1 VWRLKPKPELTESEV
16 QKGLKMVI
24 WDGLTAEVMT
34 SFTEGAFL
42 IALAILLGA
51 NNLQIG
57 LLAALPMFTNVFQLL
72 SIWLVRKYNNRRAV
86 AVYCAFLARIPLIII
101 GCMVLWLSSES
112 VNMLLFFLFFYYFF
126 GSIAGPSW
134 NSWMKDMVPE
144 KMLGEYFSRRS
155 KYTQILNIVLSISLA
170 IVLDFVKDSY
180 PEYELTAYAVFFLVA
195 GTIGIIGGLLLSKA
209 PEPQSYL
216 SNANIIALFKQPL
229 KNDNFRRLLVFNSM
243 WVLALNIATP
253 FFIVFMMKSMGL
265 PISYIIILAT
275 ISQLFSILTLRMWG
289 TFSDRYSNKSI
300 ISISAPIYILCIIAW
315 CFVGIYSQL
324 YLNVALLVVIHI
336 FSGIA
341 TAGINL
347 STANIGLK
355 LAPKEDAIVYLS
367 VKNIVTAVFSSL
379 GPLIGGL
386 LADFFVNRSL
396 IISAQWI
403 SPVSFFNKT
412 VRLVS
417 LHEWSFLFLIG
428 ALLAIF
434 ALNLL
439 NRVKEVGEV
448 HKNVVKRIMRTRI
461 KSNLKE
467 YFIIGD
473 IININNQLKA
483 IVKGKKKIIPKT

>member
-1 VWRLKPKPELTESEV
+1 
-16 QKGLKMVI
+16 MVI

-42 IALAILLGA
+42 IAMALLLGA
-51 NNLQIG
+51 NNVQIG
-57 LLAALPMFTNVFQLL
+57 LIASLPMFTNIFQLL

-101 GCMVLWLSSES
+101 GCIVLWLSGGT
-112 VNMLLFFLFFYYFF
+112 VNMLILFLFFYYFF

-134 NSWMKDMVPE
+134 NSWMKDLIPE
-144 KMLGEYFSRRS
+144 KMLGNYFSRRS
-155 KYTQILNIVLSISLA
+155 RYTQTLNIILSISLA
-170 IVLDFVKDSY
+170 LILDFIRDFY
-180 PEYELTAYAVFFLVA
+180 QEFELNAYAIFFIIA
-195 GTIGIIGGLLLSKA
+195 GVIGIIGGILLSKA

-216 SNANIIALFKQPL
+216 SQANIISLFKQPL
-229 KNDNFRRLLVFNSM
+229 KDDNFRRLLVFNSM

-265 PISYIIILAT
+265 PISYIIILGT

-300 ISISAPIYILCIIAW
+300 ISISAPIYILCIVAW
-315 CFVGIYSQL
+315 CFVGIYSH
-324 YLNVALLVVIHI
+324 YFLNILLLVFIHI
-336 FSGIA
+336 FSGIS

-367 VKNIVTAVFSSL
+367 VKNIITAVFSSI
-379 GPLIGGL
+379 GPLIVGL
-386 LADFFVNRSL
+386 LADFFANRSL
-396 IISAQWI
+396 TLSAQWV
-403 SPVSFFNKT
+403 SPEFNK
-412 VRLVS
+412 VIRLVV

-428 ALLAIF
+428 ALLALLS
-434 ALNLL
+434 LNLL
-439 NRVKEVGEV
+439 TRVKEVGEV
-448 HKNVVKRIMRTRI
+448 HKGVVKRIMRTRI

-467 YFIIGD
+467 YFIIGN
-473 IININNQLKA
+473 IISMHQQLKA
-483 IVKGKKKIIPKT
+483 IVKRKHVSKPL

>member
-1 VWRLKPKPELTESEV
+1 MWRLKPKPELTESEV

-86 AVYCAFLARIPLIII
+86 AVYCSFLARIPLIII
-101 GCMVLWLSSES
+101 GCMILWLSNES

-144 KMLGEYFSRRS
+144 KILGEYFSRRS
-155 KYTQILNIVLSISLA
+155 KYTQILNIILSISLA
-170 IVLDFVKDSY
+170 IILDFIKNSY
-180 PEYELTAYAVFFLVA
+180 PGYELTAYAVFFLIA
-195 GTIGIIGGLLLSKA
+195 GTIGIVGGLLLSKA

-229 KNDNFRRLLVFNSM
+229 KNDNFRCLLIFNSM

-289 TFSDRYSNKSI
+289 TLSDRYSNKSI

-324 YLNVALLVVIHI
+324 YLNIALLVVIHLC
-336 FSGIA
+336 SGIA

-367 VKNIVTAVFSSL
+367 VKNIITAIFSSI

-403 SPVSFFNKT
+403 SPIPLFNKT

-428 ALLAIF
+428 ALLAIV

-439 NRVKEVGEV
+439 KQVKEVGEV
-448 HKNVVKRIMRTRI
+448 HKDVVRRILRTRI

-473 IININNQLKA
+473 IINLNNQLKA
-483 IVKGKKKIIPKT
+483 IVKGKRKVISKT

>member
-1 VWRLKPKPELTESEV
+1 MWRLKPKPELTESEV

-324 YLNVALLVVIHI
+324 YLNIALLVVIHI

>member
-324 YLNVALLVVIHI
+324 YLNIALLVVIHI

>member
-1 VWRLKPKPELTESEV
+1 MWRLKPKPELTESEV

>member
-1 VWRLKPKPELTESEV
+1 VWRLQPKTELAEPDI
-16 QKGLKMVI
+16 QKGLRMVI

-42 IALAILLGA
+42 IAMALLLGA
-51 NNLQIG
+51 NNVQIG
-57 LLAALPMFTNVFQLL
+57 LIASLPMFTNIFQLL

-101 GCMVLWLSSES
+101 GCIVLWLSGGT
-112 VNMLLFFLFFYYFF
+112 VNMLILFLFFYYFF

-134 NSWMKDMVPE
+134 NSWMKDLIPE
-144 KMLGEYFSRRS
+144 KMLGNYFSRRS
-155 KYTQILNIVLSISLA
+155 RYTQTLNIILSISLA
-170 IVLDFVKDSY
+170 LILDFIRDFY
-180 PEYELTAYAVFFLVA
+180 QEFELNAYAIFFIIA
-195 GTIGIIGGLLLSKA
+195 GVIGIIGGILLSKA

-216 SNANIIALFKQPL
+216 SQANIISLFKQPL
-229 KNDNFRRLLVFNSM
+229 KDDNFRRLLVFNSM

-265 PISYIIILAT
+265 PISYIIILGT

-300 ISISAPIYILCIIAW
+300 ISISAPIYILCIVAW
-315 CFVGIYSQL
+315 CFVGIYSH
-324 YLNVALLVVIHI
+324 YFLNILLLVFIHI
-336 FSGIA
+336 FSGIS

-367 VKNIVTAVFSSL
+367 VKNIITAVFSSI

-386 LADFFVNRSL
+386 LADFFANRSL
-396 IISAQWI
+396 TLSAQWV
-403 SPVSFFNKT
+403 SPEFNK
-412 VRLVS
+412 VIRLVV

-428 ALLAIF
+428 ALLALLS
-434 ALNLL
+434 LNLL
-439 NRVKEVGEV
+439 TRVKEVGEV
-448 HKNVVKRIMRTRI
+448 HKGVVKRIMRTRI

-467 YFIIGD
+467 YFIIGN
-473 IININNQLKA
+473 IISMHQQLKA
-483 IVKGKKKIIPKT
+483 IVKRKHVSKPL